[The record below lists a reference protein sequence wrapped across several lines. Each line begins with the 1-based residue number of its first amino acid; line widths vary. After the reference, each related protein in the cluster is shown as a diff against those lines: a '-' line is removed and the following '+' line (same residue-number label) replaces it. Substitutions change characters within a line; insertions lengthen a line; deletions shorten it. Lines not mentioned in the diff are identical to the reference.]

1 MTADRRILI
10 VAFDGLR
17 PDMLSTDLTPNLVR
31 MMAAG
36 VSFPNSRACFPTE
49 TRVNQASL
57 ITGCLPRRHGIVA
70 NRFLDLNATAN
81 AVIDSGDFQALTKA
95 DAALN
100 GNLIDVPTLGE
111 ILHGAGRSFAVAGSG
126 TAGGNCVLHRK
137 ASAFGHLNISLHG
150 ADSST
155 TPDLLARMIDAQGPI
170 PADQMPNCGRI
181 SWLTEAYMNWIA
193 PRLDPDICLLWYS
206 DPDTTFHFR
215 GIGSDAATT
224 AIRHADAEFGR
235 ILDWRNA
242 TGQADSLQIVALSDH
257 GHVTVQGPPLDMPA
271 QLAAAGFGVA
281 ERPNG
286 DGDAVIV
293 RGSCGGI
300 YLDDQTPEADIVAW
314 LQGQDWCGPLFTRRP
329 HGGCFDLALA
339 GVDHERSADI
349 VFITRSGIDPVPG
362 HPPGWCLHDLPKI
375 PEGGSLHGGLTPF
388 ETNNMLVLSGSAF
401 ASGETVATPAGIVDV
416 APTLLHLLDIDPPSP
431 MDGRVLNEAFGGHDV
446 AQSEKAHEADTGN
459 GYSQTLNTTSVD
471 GVPYLV
477 SGRRL

>member
-17 PDMLSTDLTPNLVR
+17 PDMVSADLTPNLVR
-31 MMAAG
+31 MMATG
-36 VSFPNSRACFPTE
+36 VGFANSRSCFPTE

-70 NRFLDLNATAN
+70 NRFLDLNATADT
-81 AVIDSGDFQALTKA
+81 VIDSGDYQALTQA

-100 GNLIDVPTLGE
+100 GNLIEVPTLGE

-137 ASAFGHLNISLHG
+137 AGDFGHLNISLHG
-150 ADSST
+150 AESST
-155 TPDLLARMIDAQGPI
+155 TPDFLARMIDALGPI
-170 PADQMPNCGRI
+170 PADDMPNVGRI
-181 SWLTEAYMNWIA
+181 TWLTEAYMNWIV
-193 PRLDPDICLLWYS
+193 PRLDPDVCLLWYS

-215 GIGSDAATT
+215 GIGSDAATA

-235 ILDWRNA
+235 ILDWRAA
-242 TGQADSLQIVALSDH
+242 TGRAESLQIVALSDH
-257 GHVTVQGPPLDMPA
+257 GHVTVQGAPLDMPA
-271 QLAAAGFGVA
+271 QLASAGFAVA

-286 DGDAVIV
+286 DGAAIIV

-300 YLDDQTPEADIVAW
+300 YLDDRSREAEIVAW
-314 LQGQDWCGPLFTRRP
+314 LQDQDWCGPLFTRRP
-329 HGGCFDLALA
+329 HDGTFDLALA
-339 GVDHERSADI
+339 GVDHDRSADI
-349 VFITRSGIDPVPG
+349 VFITQSGTGPVPG

-375 PEGGSLHGGLTPF
+375 PAGGSLHGGLTPF
-388 ETNNMLVLSGSAF
+388 ETNNMLVFSGSAF
-401 ASGETVATPAGIVDV
+401 AAGETIQTPAGIVDV
-416 APTLLHLLDIDPPSP
+416 APTLLHLLDIDPPLP
-431 MDGRVLNEAFGGHDV
+431 MDGRVLGEAFG
-446 AQSEKAHEADTGN
+446 AAAASAAERAHRADTGN
-459 GYSQTLNTTSVD
+459 GYSQVLNTATVN